1 MIQYDNFLYKYIRF
15 FGVLSIVVG
24 IFWGVGEIQRFS
36 DPDYSIMING
46 IERSDAEAKFLAL
59 IMPIILI
66 VAGGLMNFITREDVR
81 NVQKAKRI
89 SRSIFE
95 WF

>member
-1 MIQYDNFLYKYIRF
+1 MNQYDNFLYKYIRF

-24 IFWGVGEIQRFS
+24 IFWGAGEIQRFS

-46 IERSDAEAKFLAL
+46 IERSDLEAKFTTL

-66 VAGGLMNFITREDVR
+66 VSGVLTNFITRKDIR
-81 NVQKAKRI
+81 NVQKARRI
-89 SRSIFE
+89 SWSIFK